1 MAEVTIQRGTNWDGV
16 LGGRQRKQLEIKRR
30 GRSYYTER
38 NQLGWSSW
46 RTAENTA
53 RDHTT
58 WHKLLY
64 REEPTGM
71 ELLEDDREHS

>member
-16 LGGRQRKQLEIKRR
+16 LGGRQRTQLGIIRR
-30 GRSYYTER
+30 GRSYYTAR
-38 NQLGWSSW
+38 NQLGWRSW
-46 RTAENTA
+46 RMAENTA

-58 WHKLLY
+58 WQKLLY

-71 ELLEDDREHS
+71 EFLEDGREHS